1 MNLTIQIGVYA
12 EKNEK
17 FNSLPKNVEFS
28 SIQEMATYLDLES
41 AKYKEDPLL
50 LVRLKE
56 GSQPHLIDYKSNY
69 ALRNFIKEVAEH
81 YFNLQNHIPMS
92 ENNII
97 GGKIS
102 EIAEKVV
109 NGEYEDFKKFDKNTQ
124 NIILMYIEKSER
136 SNRLEVLSDVWN
148 SEITHPSA
156 LSKGMTVS
164 QIDEKANNYYS
175 SHRSF
180 QNQQNEINMENQKLS
195 FWDKNITPLTNKY
208 KNFIKEME
216 NTPSE
221 IFYRDGE
228 REFSEQEKKFMQI
241 YKYKENKNSNTS
253 ETATILNKIENDSSF
268 FQELPEELKQNKNFV
283 YEAVTRNLTTL
294 QFVSDEFKNDKDLL
308 KMAVKQ
314 YGKLIQYASAELRN
328 NKEVVLEAVKTD
340 GFALEYV
347 SNELKNDREVVLE
360 AVKSDGFALRF
371 ASDELRNDKEIALE
385 AVKQN
390 KHNFEYVS
398 ETLKNDK
405 EFVLEAEK
413 QMKQEKIYS
422 VSFRS
427 YNTETLEFSSEKPEV
442 LDLSASELKEVINE
456 KKKSFTNDEELSISV
471 DGLRID
477 VQWDAKIEEIMA
489 KISNNEKANELITKI
504 QKELTPEEKV
514 FLREKFIEE
523 INPKSTA
530 KNIDN
535 PFYIDNDSKEK
546 VNAFDKEIREIS
558 SNYENY
564 IDTIDRVLVKW
575 ESNEQLRNETS
586 PVYIEITKRNQNE
599 INQKNIMD
607 EKVESLIGMVA
618 NNKEDE
624 NVGYKVKLFN
634 ELTNEEKSFF
644 KENAKNIA
652 IENIEEIQ
660 EGISEEEKQSISQK
674 FDTFFKHI
682 EQDSK
687 KSIEQNEVVNY
698 LKNQL
703 KYLGFGESDEL
714 HRKLQDGVQNT
725 KEKDYFQIE
734 VKSDKALQGNEANF
748 SLSFYKSEKG
758 GVYLNSFKGELKDSK
773 GELKTH
779 SFGVNN
785 FTAKEA
791 VNLLEGRAVKTQFTN
806 KNTGEMEDVFV
817 KLKLNEEKNEFG
829 NYKMQVYNK
838 NYGINTKDIVEKS
851 KLIFSGE
858 DAEKIKDLVIKSL
871 EKGNVVNVR
880 FKNDSNQEM
889 NGKAVLNP
897 QYKNINLY
905 DEQMNRVNTNKPI
918 QGLEADK
925 KQEKNNVRE
934 QSRVRSHH

>member
-17 FNSLPKNVEFS
+17 LNSPPKNVDFF
-28 SIQEMATYLDLES
+28 SIQEMATYLELES

-56 GSQPHLIDYKSNY
+56 GSQPYLIDYNSNY
-69 ALRNFIKEVAEH
+69 ALRNFIKEVTEH

-136 SNRLEVLSDVWN
+136 PNRLEVLSDVWN

-156 LSKGMTVS
+156 LSKGMTVP

-175 SHRSF
+175 SHRNS
-180 QNQQNEINMENQKLS
+180 QNQ
-195 FWDKNITPLTNKY
+195 
-208 KNFIKEME
+208 
-216 NTPSE
+216 
-221 IFYRDGE
+221 
-228 REFSEQEKKFMQI
+228 
-241 YKYKENKNSNTS
+241 
-253 ETATILNKIENDSSF
+253 
-268 FQELPEELKQNKNFV
+268 
-283 YEAVTRNLTTL
+283 
-294 QFVSDEFKNDKDLL
+294 
-308 KMAVKQ
+308 
-314 YGKLIQYASAELRN
+314 
-328 NKEVVLEAVKTD
+328 
-340 GFALEYV
+340 
-347 SNELKNDREVVLE
+347 
-360 AVKSDGFALRF
+360 
-371 ASDELRNDKEIALE
+371 
-385 AVKQN
+385 
-390 KHNFEYVS
+390 
-398 ETLKNDK
+398 
-405 EFVLEAEK
+405 
-413 QMKQEKIYS
+413 
-422 VSFRS
+422 
-427 YNTETLEFSSEKPEV
+427 
-442 LDLSASELKEVINE
+442 
-456 KKKSFTNDEELSISV
+456 
-471 DGLRID
+471 
-477 VQWDAKIEEIMA
+477 
-489 KISNNEKANELITKI
+489 
-504 QKELTPEEKV
+504 
-514 FLREKFIEE
+514 
-523 INPKSTA
+523 
-530 KNIDN
+530 
-535 PFYIDNDSKEK
+535 
-546 VNAFDKEIREIS
+546 
-558 SNYENY
+558 
-564 IDTIDRVLVKW
+564 
-575 ESNEQLRNETS
+575 
-586 PVYIEITKRNQNE
+586 

-607 EKVESLIGMVA
+607 EKIESLIGMVA

-634 ELTNEEKSFF
+634 ELTNEQKSFF

-660 EGISEEEKQSISQK
+660 EGISEEEKHSISQK
-674 FDTFFKHI
+674 FDSFFKHL

-703 KYLGFGESDEL
+703 KYLGFGESEDL
-714 HRKLQDGVQNT
+714 HSKLQDGVQNT

-734 VKSDKALQGNEANF
+734 VKSDKALQGNEVNF
-748 SLSFYKSEKG
+748 SLNFYKSDKG

-791 VNLLEGRAVKTQFTN
+791 INLLEGRAVKTQFTN
-806 KNTGEMEDVFV
+806 KHTGEMEDVFV

-858 DAEKIKDLVIKSL
+858 DAEKVKDLVIKSL

-925 KQEKNNVRE
+925 QQEKNNVRE